1 MSLMS
6 LTHSNKLFMP
16 TPVTIV
22 TGFLGAGKSTFL
34 NYVLTE
40 RHGMRIAV
48 IENEFGEGVG
58 VESLIV
64 KDGLGGAAMDGYY
77 ELANGCVCCTARDDL
92 VATLE
97 ALVSRPGAA
106 AFDHVL
112 VELSGL
118 ASPGPVARA
127 FWADDGNECAKFT
140 LDGVICVADAA
151 RLPRQLAERSAAT
164 SGSSVN
170 AVNEA
175 AQQIAFADVILLN
188 KADTC
193 DNEEISAARSAAQ
206 RINGTARFVET
217 TRSRA
222 DLSSLLS
229 LASLS
234 VRGPQPGVDSSA
246 DESRSYCSSA
256 ACSDSA
262 HVHDYGITS
271 VVLRVEG
278 SLCREAFMTWAA
290 DLLWSSGDRGIRVLR
305 GKGIVSLAD
314 APARFIFQSVEETF
328 DLMQAGEHDVATNET
343 AIVLIGT
350 GLVRDQLMLN
360 LARCRKL

>member
-1 MSLMS
+1 MSTS
-6 LTHSNKLFMP
+6 P

-140 LDGVICVADAA
+140 LDGVICVVDAA

-170 AVNEA
+170 AINEA

-193 DNEEISAARSAAQ
+193 GSEDLSAARSAAQ
-206 RINGTARFVET
+206 GVNGTARFVET

-234 VRGPQPGVDSSA
+234 RGPQSAMSSA
-246 DESRSYCSSA
+246 DEMKSCCSST
-256 ACSDSA
+256 ACADGVHA
-262 HVHDYGITS
+262 HDYGITS

-290 DLLWSSGDRGIRVLR
+290 DLLWSGGDRGIRVLR

-328 DLMQAGEHDVATNET
+328 DLMQAGEHDVASGET

-350 GLVRDQLMLN
+350 GLVRDQLMPP